1 MYPNQ
6 SFEAMWKLADYTDVL
21 MNEEFIF
28 QINEA
33 YDEDERFVLA
43 LFSNIRKYMRAKAK
57 VRKIFG

>member
-6 SFEAMWKLADYTDVL
+6 SFEALWQLADYTDVL

-28 QINEA
+28 QINKA

-43 LFSNIRKYMRAKAK
+43 LFSNIRKLMKAKAK